1 MPKLVKSIAHTAL
14 TVSDMEAS
22 LKFYREALGFEKA
35 FETHDANDNPW
46 IVYIYVGSDQFLEL
60 FYAEPGQEKAQGG
73 IGFNHMCFAVED
85 VQAIA
90 DHLVESGYPLDAAP
104 RRGRDRNLQCWTHD
118 PDGNRIEL
126 MQMVED
132 SSQSR
137 FLRSRG

>member
-60 FYAEPGQEKAQGG
+60 FYAEPGQEKAQGAHRVQVPGRVQLAKVLECNRSALTREIGRMEDEG
-73 IGFNHMCFAVED
+73 I
-85 VQAIA
+85 
-90 DHLVESGYPLDAAP
+90 LVCG
-104 RRGRDRNLQCWTHD
+104 
-118 PDGNRIEL
+118 DGWMEL
-126 MQMVED
+126 KE
-132 SSQSR
+132 
-137 FLRSRG
+137 